1 MRPKGLKGASH
12 RGGGAAKR
20 RGPERAVGHTGG
32 ALAKARRK
40 EMVRY
45 PHYSVVSRVI
55 YVILDSFSLISLI
68 AAREAKRKGESEASA
83 GRGGGTAIWAWASA
97 SQPRCEANAVSGGR
111 ATGGRRCAARVGVLA
126 ARSGRREPA
135 VCVLNLPLILHLF
148 YTLQSR
154 LLLFARLSYSSPS
167 SSSSSESHLCRM
179 STIRLNSRAAR
190 GTSSC
195 LNDTPFSPMSAISSF
210 VDFEMQLL

>member
-68 AAREAKRKGESEASA
+68 AAREAKRKGEDEASA
-83 GRGGGTAIWAWASA
+83 ARGRGSAIWARASA

-126 ARSGRREPA
+126 ARSGRCEPA
-135 VCVLNLPLILHLF
+135 VCVLV
-148 YTLQSR
+148 
-154 LLLFARLSYSSPS
+154 YSNV
-167 SSSSSESHLCRM
+167 H
-179 STIRLNSRAAR
+179 
-190 GTSSC
+190 
-195 LNDTPFSPMSAISSF
+195 
-210 VDFEMQLL
+210 